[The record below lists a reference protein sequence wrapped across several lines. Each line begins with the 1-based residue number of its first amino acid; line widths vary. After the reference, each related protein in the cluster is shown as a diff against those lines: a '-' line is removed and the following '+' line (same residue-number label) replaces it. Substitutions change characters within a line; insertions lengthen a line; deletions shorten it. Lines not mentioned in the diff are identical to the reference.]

1 MTPKVTL
8 RKALEDPALLGS
20 VLGGDSW
27 AAWRA
32 LLLAANGE
40 PLNSGECE
48 IFRKFTGRPEAPTK
62 RVDELWCAIGRRS
75 GKSRGM
81 ATMAAYYAG
90 LCEHKLAR
98 GEKGVV
104 LLIAQDKRAAKIS
117 LDYVEGAL
125 ESTPMLSQLIK
136 ERRREELVLSNGIII
151 ETRAP
156 TLRGVRG
163 TTCVAVICDEIA
175 FWRRDESANP
185 DAEKVCTL
193 SHARKSNRTFISTSC
208 HSSTRRQ
215 FDCSTTTG

>member
-104 LLIAQDKRAAKIS
+104 LLIAQDNVLQKYRLIMLRAHWNRLRCLVSSSRNADARS
-117 LDYVEGAL
+117 LSFRMASSSRHAL
-125 ESTPMLSQLIK
+125 LHFVAFVVRPALRLSAMRLHSGDVTKAQ
-136 ERRREELVLSNGIII
+136 
-151 ETRAP
+151 TQ
-156 TLRGVRG
+156 TLR
-163 TTCVAVICDEIA
+163 
-175 FWRRDESANP
+175 SY
-185 DAEKVCTL
+185 TL
-193 SHARKSNRTFISTSC
+193 SARHLEHQAAR
-208 HSSTRRQ
+208 
-215 FDCSTTTG
+215 